1 MGSVQHVL
9 IMLLLT
15 SFVAREADKYE
26 PKPYSLGNGDT
37 LMVRVKGYGFCP
49 QHCDIDHLHIGHKE
63 NFNCKEDS
71 CIHIVYEDRLR

>member
-1 MGSVQHVL
+1 MGSVQHAL

-37 LMVRVKGYGFCP
+37 LMVRTVGYGFCP
-49 QHCDIDHLHIGHKE
+49 EHCEVDHFHTGHKKHY
-63 NFNCKEDS
+63 NCETTI
-71 CIHIVYEDRLR
+71 CNHIIYEDGFN